1 MATGY
6 VMVDCQSMNLLSQE
20 SQTINGLY
28 AKSIEAFYTG
38 KPIIAVNCEYGE
50 DVPMS
55 PIAVMA
61 IQEDGVIVF
70 TASILQIRVA
80 SDDSVTI
87 VPLIGNQAKAFTKE
101 QKKTVTE
108 EEVKED

>member
-1 MATGY
+1 MSANGY
-6 VMVDCQSMNLLSQE
+6 IMVDCQSLNLLASE

-28 AKSIEAFYTG
+28 SRCIEVFDTG

-50 DVPMS
+50 DVPMT
-55 PIAVMA
+55 PISVWA
-61 IQEDGVIVF
+61 IIEAGTVIL

-87 VPLIGNQAKAFTKE
+87 VPLINTTKST
-101 QKKTVTE
+101 KKS
-108 EEVKED
+108 

>member
-1 MATGY
+1 MAAGY

-28 AKSIEAFYTG
+28 AVCIDAIKTG
-38 KPIIAVNCEYGE
+38 KPIIAMNCTYGE
-50 DVPMS
+50 GVPMT
-55 PIAVMA
+55 PISVMA
-61 IQEDGVIVF
+61 IIEDGVVVF

-87 VPLIGNQAKAFTKE
+87 VPLIGNAAKAFTKE
-101 QKKTVTE
+101 QKKTE
-108 EEVKED
+108 NEDVKEE